1 MANTTVRGAVAIH
14 GQNPQYLVESVIR
27 NRIYESSYW
36 KEHCF
41 ALTAETLIDKAIE
54 LKAIGGVYGNQK
66 PTEFLCLLLKLL
78 QIQPEKEIL
87 LEYLQADEFK
97 YLRALAAMYIRM
109 TFRPAEVYE
118 ILEPLLKDYRKLRY
132 RGMNGYSIIHM
143 DEFVDSLLVEERV
156 CDLILPR
163 ITKRDVLEDLGELGP
178 RKSRLLDAMEGKS
191 EHGSDRSRSRSRSTD
206 RSGSSRSPSR
216 EHSRSRSGSPSRGRS
231 LSRGSKSPSSPG
243 SRYVSRSRSRSRSSA
258 GSVYR
263 SRSRSISPDRVNGS
277 APGSPA
283 RFRSR
288 SRSISPDR
296 MDTA

>member
-118 ILEPLLKDYRKLRY
+118 ILEPLLKDYRKLRH

-191 EHGSDRSRSRSRSTD
+191 EHESQPRRQSLAFGNPTSWSEPQSRKQITNIA
-206 RSGSSRSPSR
+206 GLSPQHFPR
-216 EHSRSRSGSPSRGRS
+216 PSQRICGWF
-231 LSRGSKSPSSPG
+231 
-243 SRYVSRSRSRSRSSA
+243 A
-258 GSVYR
+258 GAL
-263 SRSRSISPDRVNGS
+263 PL
-277 APGSPA
+277 A
-283 RFRSR
+283 
-288 SRSISPDR
+288 
-296 MDTA
+296 